1 MERAPKFHLVDE
13 CGKPLDERF
22 GTVVRQLEREFFH
35 RFRQLRDP
43 AVVANCVEQTALRV
57 HIHEQKRGRVQ
68 NLRPFFL
75 RVFSN
80 VVRSLLR
87 GPYHTKY
94 EAIVSDRILEK
105 RGGVA
110 NAGSA
115 EQAER
120 WIIAREALEQLGER
134 KQEILILDALGYS
147 AQEIARAFTMS
158 ESNVYTTLHRAREE
172 ARRILTSHLPRSI
185 DKT

>member
-1 MERAPKFHLVDE
+1 MERAPKFHLVDQ

-22 GTVVRQLEREFFH
+22 GAVVRQLEKEFFH

-43 AVVANCVEQTALRV
+43 AVIANCVEQTALRV
-57 HIHEQKRGRVQ
+57 HIHERKRGRVQ

-75 RVFSN
+75 QVFSN

-87 GPYHTKY
+87 GPHHTKY
-94 EAIVSDRILEK
+94 EAMVSERVLEA
-105 RGGVA
+105 RGGFA
-110 NAGSA
+110 SAGTA
-115 EQAER
+115 EQAES
-120 WIIAREALEQLGER
+120 WIIAREALEKLDER

-147 AQEIARAFTMS
+147 AQEIARRYGMS

-172 ARRILTSHLPRSI
+172 AKKILNSHPPRSTS
-185 DKT
+185 KT